1 MSPQPV
7 NPEPGNPAPVN
18 SEPAIK
24 VRAIDH
30 IVLRTGNPE
39 ALVTFYADVLG
50 CTVERRL
57 PEELG
62 LIQLR
67 AGASLID
74 IVPVDSELGRM
85 GGGPPDPD
93 ARNLDHFCLQI
104 EEMSEEELTA
114 WLAKHGIEA
123 GPFERRYGAEGFGR
137 SVYVKD
143 PDGNT
148 IELKL

>member
-1 MSPQPV
+1 M
-7 NPEPGNPAPVN
+7 
-18 SEPAIK
+18 IK

-30 IVLRTGNPE
+30 IVLRTEQAE
-39 ALVTFYADVLG
+39 ALVDFYSEVLG
-50 CTVERRL
+50 CAVERRL
-57 PEELG
+57 SDALG
-62 LIQLR
+62 LVQLR

-85 GGGPPDPD
+85 GGGPPDPE

-104 EEMSEEELTA
+104 EDIGEKELHEY
-114 WLAKHGIEA
+114 LRMHGVEA

-137 SVYVKD
+137 SVYIRD

-148 IELKL
+148 VELKL

>member
-1 MSPQPV
+1 MSPEPA
-7 NPEPGNPAPVN
+7 NPESANPE
-18 SEPAIK
+18 SAIK

-39 ALVTFYADVLG
+39 ALVAFYADVLG

-57 PEELG
+57 SEELG

-85 GGGPPDPD
+85 GGGAPDPN

-104 EEMSEEELTA
+104 GKMSEEALTD
-114 WLAKHGIEA
+114 WLAKHDIETD
-123 GPFERRYGAEGFGR
+123 PFERRYGAEGFGR

-148 IELKL
+148 VELKLPPD